1 MGFWDDAKSF
11 IGFNEEGFGHHPHAQ
26 HPHQQAHPQQQQSVQ
41 AALRPAA
48 KKVERAPIIHF
59 PETHRKPV
67 SNQQHQ
73 LGENV
78 ITEIVVFEPRVYE
91 DTLSI
96 SSHLKSGRPIIV
108 NLKNLDAING
118 KRLIDF
124 VCGTAYAFD
133 GKMQKIGPNIFL
145 FTPPLSAFWTC
156 KSVIWGRICKKN
168 KLAATINPTTPISPL
183 WLRIPPAI
191 AMSTPA
197 VLTKPI
203 CLANR
208 SLDKFSLTG
217 AGLKPAPVVVCLS
230 GLVI

>member
-145 FTPPLSAFWTC
+145 FTPPTVSILDMQERDLGQDLQKEQARGNYQSDYTHQPFMVEDPA
-156 KSVIWGRICKKN
+156 SDRYVDAGRSYQTN
-168 KLAATINPTTPISPL
+168 
-183 WLRIPPAI
+183 
-191 AMSTPA
+191 MFGQQ
-197 VLTKPI
+197 
-203 CLANR
+203 
-208 SLDKFSLTG
+208 KFG
-217 AGLKPAPVVVCLS
+217 
-230 GLVI
+230 